1 MMSVEELREAT
12 GLKVHTVRQM
22 LKGLGWH
29 AVKGGSDGHF
39 PWHKDEGRPCPY
51 EAQQKAKGKT
61 KMGVVD
67 LDAPVEFKRAA

>member
-1 MMSVEELREAT
+1 MISVEDLGEAT
-12 GLKVHTVRQM
+12 NLKVHKVRQM

-29 AVKGGSDGHF
+29 AVAGGPDNRS

-51 EAQQKAKGKT
+51 EAKGKAKGK
-61 KMGVVD
+61 GVD

>member
-1 MMSVEELREAT
+1 MSVEELCKAT
-12 GLKVHTVRQM
+12 NLKVHTVRQM

-29 AVKGGSDGHF
+29 AVKGGIDGHF

-51 EAQQKAKGKT
+51 EAKGKAKGK
-61 KMGVVD
+61 GVD